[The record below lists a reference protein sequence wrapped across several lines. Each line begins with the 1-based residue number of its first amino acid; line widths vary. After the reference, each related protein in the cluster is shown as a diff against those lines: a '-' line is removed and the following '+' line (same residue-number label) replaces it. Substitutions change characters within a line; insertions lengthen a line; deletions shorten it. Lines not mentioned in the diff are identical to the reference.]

1 MKKGEKRRDELIRI
15 AYGKFLEKGY
25 EQTSIDE
32 IIEEAR
38 IAKGTFYYHFPSK
51 EATLEAVIDMM
62 IDEDVAKATEIV
74 DSPMPVPEKI
84 AAVIYS
90 FRPGEDEQGIAMTVN
105 EVENI
110 LLHDKLN
117 KRLIE
122 VSVPLLSRVVRE
134 GIDRGVFD
142 CEQVEERVKMILITS
157 SHLLDDGDH
166 TKKEVIA
173 FVDMVEKT
181 LGAKPG
187 TMGFIKD
194 LVSGGRD
201 DG

>member
-51 EATLEAVIDMM
+51 EATLEAVIDTM

-134 GIDRGVFD
+134 GIDRGLFD
-142 CEQVEERVKMILITS
+142 CEQVEERVKMILIIS